1 MESPKPDLVAI
12 YRLEFYKKKKNWKLS
27 DAKKYKRDK
36 ISNLKKLLN
45 QTYDVDEPKV
55 EFSQLNNAFLD
66 TEPDNSVTTNMQLVN
81 ISKDIENAN
90 HVSNLATDIQEI
102 KQIKDNTVE
111 LVELPEISSLDGR
124 IEVVQNYLDPQTEDL
139 QNNSNNYRYLEDDK
153 YWQDHNGNWRIVP
166 DFGQY
171 YPNDLSQVNNG
182 LDCGDNAAN
191 TLDWRQRE
199 DPFWVPT
206 DDLHWLSNNLYSYG
220 GVEADNFEMQ
230 SSNNSVDSWGEF
242 VRGAD
247 VAPHSSEIELTLPK
261 SLNEA
266 DVSANSL
273 ACLSSAQ
280 LRAAVQAHT
289 NLLRSLLNE
298 ENQRKR
304 IRSCLS
310 LTNPTLYGGDGV
322 IFSPRAVTEASSYDE
337 QPTHDYDTSCH
348 RADELTREKTFIK
361 TFDDIFL
368 AGSYKSEIQDSG
380 RGRGRLQ
387 KSDFQIN
394 LQRPI
399 GVGRGRPCKF

>member
-45 QTYDVDEPKV
+45 QTYDVEEPKV

-66 TEPDNSVTTNMQLVN
+66 TES
-81 ISKDIENAN
+81 
-90 HVSNLATDIQEI
+90 ATDIQEN

-111 LVELPEISSLDGR
+111 LLELPEVSVDGR
-124 IEVVQNYLDPQTEDL
+124 MEVVQNYLDPQTEDV
-139 QNNSNNYRYLEDDK
+139 QNYSNNYRYLDDDK

-166 DFGQY
+166 EFDQY
-171 YPNDLSQVNNG
+171 YPNDPTQVNG
-182 LDCGDNAAN
+182 LECGDNAAN
-191 TLDWRQRE
+191 TLDWRQTD
-199 DPFWVPT
+199 DPFWVPA
-206 DDLHWLSNNLYSYG
+206 DDLRWLSNNVYSYG
-220 GVEADNFEMQ
+220 GVETDCDLPT
-230 SSNNSVDSWGEF
+230 SNNSVDSWGEF

-261 SLNEA
+261 SLSEA

-289 NLLRSLLNE
+289 NLLRSLLIE
-298 ENQRKR
+298 ENQRRR

-310 LTNPTLYGGDGV
+310 LTNPTLYGGDV

-337 QPTHDYDTSCH
+337 QPTHDYDASCH
-348 RADELTREKTFIK
+348 RELTREKTFIK

-368 AGSYKSEIQDSG
+368 AGSYKNETQDLG

-387 KSDFQIN
+387 N
-394 LQRPI
+394 LRNDVGNTQRAI

>member
-1 MESPKPDLVAI
+1 MESPKPDLIAI

-27 DAKKYKRDK
+27 DAKKHKRDK

-66 TEPDNSVTTNMQLVN
+66 TEPDSNATTNNQLVN
-81 ISKDIENAN
+81 ISKDIEDTNF
-90 HVSNLATDIQEI
+90 VSNSVTEFQEI

-111 LVELPEISSLDGR
+111 LVELPDISSLDGR
-124 IEVVQNYLDPQTEDL
+124 MEIVQNYLDQHTEDV
-139 QNNSNNYRYLEDDK
+139 QNYSNNYRYLEDDK

-166 DFGQY
+166 EFTQY
-171 YPNDLSQVNNG
+171 YPNDPTQVNNG

-191 TLDWRQRE
+191 TLDWQQRE

-206 DDLHWLSNNLYSYG
+206 DDLHWLSNLYSYG
-220 GVEADNFEMQ
+220 AVEADNCEIQ
-230 SSNNSVDSWGEF
+230 TSDNSVDSWGEF

-289 NLLRSLLNE
+289 NLLRSLINE
-298 ENQRKR
+298 ENQRR
-304 IRSCLS
+304 VS
-310 LTNPTLYGGDGV
+310 LNKQRQYRT
-322 IFSPRAVTEASSYDE
+322 
-337 QPTHDYDTSCH
+337 
-348 RADELTREKTFIK
+348 IK
-361 TFDDIFL
+361 L
-368 AGSYKSEIQDSG
+368 
-380 RGRGRLQ
+380 
-387 KSDFQIN
+387 
-394 LQRPI
+394 
-399 GVGRGRPCKF
+399 